1 MADPATPGDSLAWR
15 RLERRFARERTARS
29 EAETIAEDA
38 TRRLYREQIKLEGI
52 LQVATR
58 ANESNDIEETTR
70 QGLASLTEHTVWKCA
85 HIFYRDPS
93 DRLSAVA
100 WVDHL
105 TGSDASREAP
115 WTTCG
120 QELLNQANGVR
131 CEFFEEPPFAADAS
145 ASGHGLQ
152 HCCICS
158 ISVHGRCFGLIE
170 AFSNV
175 PDRDQALS
183 REFFEGIAQTLGYVY
198 KREHDRRM
206 IEHMAYHDPLTGLG
220 NRAQLFDHLDLAI
233 RRARRE
239 QHKVAVMAINVDRF
253 RDINDSAGTRAGDA
267 FLVELA
273 QRIQSSIRDIDTVA
287 RLGGDE
293 FMIVFDGLGDSE
305 DITTLGQR
313 LLRNLTP
320 EALNPKRATQTP
332 TQSAGVAIYPDDAR
346 DAEGLAHCAETAMQ
360 RAKAE
365 GGDRL
370 VAYDPALAQ
379 RNEQRRQLE
388 QQVRAA
394 AEQGAF
400 ASYYQPLVELPSERV
415 IGAEALL
422 RWQMPDAPGPDV
434 FIPILERLGLM
445 HEVGTQVLRTA
456 LQHASQWLNEGR
468 DLQRISVNVSPVQLQ
483 DDRILGTLDQILAET
498 GLPADRVCLEIT
510 ENVYLEGDE
519 HIRTRMAALR
529 ARGIAIA
536 LDDFGTGYSSLGYLQ
551 WLSLDTLKIDKSFVF
566 GVADQKHHLNLVRSI
581 IGIAEALELAVTA
594 EGIETPEIARL
605 IAALGCT
612 YGQGYHYGRAMPGDE
627 LWARLAW
634 PRGPG
639 YIPGNDPQ

>member
-1 MADPATPGDSLAWR
+1 MADPATPGDSPAWR

-38 TRRLYREQIKLEGI
+38 TRRLYREQIKLEAI

-85 HIFYRDPS
+85 HVFYRDPS
-93 DRLSAVA
+93 DHLSVVA

-105 TGSDASREAP
+105 TASDASRDTP
-115 WTTCG
+115 WTACG
-120 QELLNQANGVR
+120 QDLLHRANCVR
-131 CEFFEEPPFAADAS
+131 CEFFEEPAPAEDAPDNIY
-145 ASGHGLQ
+145 GLP

-170 AFSNV
+170 AFSSS
-175 PDRDQALS
+175 PDHDQELS
-183 REFFEGIAQTLGYVY
+183 REFFEGIAQTLGHVY

-220 NRAQLFDHLDLAI
+220 NRAQLFDHLHLAI

-239 QHKVAVMAINVDRF
+239 QHKVAVLALDVDRF
-253 RDINDSAGTRAGDA
+253 RDINNSAGTRAGDA

-273 QRIQSSIRDIDTVA
+273 QRIQSAIRDTDTVA

-293 FMIVFDGLGDSE
+293 FMIVFDGLDDSE
-305 DITTLGQR
+305 DITALGQR
-313 LLRNLTP
+313 LLHALAPEDLNTTGATP
-320 EALNPKRATQTP
+320 TP
-332 TQSAGVAIYPDDAR
+332 TQSAGVAIYPDDAC
-346 DAEGLAHCAETAMQ
+346 DAESLTQCAEAAML

-370 VAYDPALAQ
+370 MAYDPALAQ

-400 ASYYQPLVELPSERV
+400 APYYQPLVELPSERV
-415 IGAEALL
+415 VGAEALL

-434 FIPILERLGLM
+434 FVPILERLGLM

-456 LQHASQWLNEGR
+456 LQNAAQWLNEGR

-483 DDRILGTLDQILAET
+483 DDRILGTLDQILEET

-529 ARGIAIA
+529 VRGVAIA

-551 WLSLDTLKIDKSFVF
+551 WLSLDTLKIDKSFVL
-566 GVADQKHHLNLVRSI
+566 GVADHKHHLNLVRSI

-594 EGIETPEIARL
+594 EGVETPEISRL

-612 YGQGYHYGRAMPGDE
+612 YGQGYHYGRAMPADE

-639 YIPGNDPQ
+639 RDPGNEPQ